1 MWKASYTRVQR
12 IARVKCHTA
21 FFICFCFF
29 LVSCSTDNLASLP
42 NRMLVNMGNDEILLS
57 SPKGYCINEAT
68 QRRHSSGFTVIL
80 SDCFS
85 ISKNKERML
94 VRSPVRSLVTV
105 TISDKKIKSDDELQ
119 ILDNLIMSGNFDNLF
134 GRSDKD
140 IKLKTIAK
148 SKSDGVYYMCFE
160 ENNSDIQAKSTFQS
174 KVFCRAVF
182 IMKQRIVSL
191 VGSDYVTQYTNN
203 DRIKN
208 LIKET
213 VTVILNSNSNLDA

>member
-1 MWKASYTRVQR
+1 MWKASYTKDQKF
-12 IARVKCHTA
+12 ARNMWLA
-21 FFICFCFF
+21 SLFIYAHFF
-29 LVSCSTDNLASLP
+29 LISCSTDNLSSLP

-68 QRRHSSGFTVIL
+68 QRRHSSGFTVIF

-85 ISKNKERML
+85 ISKNEELTL

-105 TISDKKIKSDDELQ
+105 TISDKKIKSDEEFQ
-119 ILDNLIMSGNFDNLF
+119 ILDSLIMSGNFDGLF
-134 GRSDKD
+134 SRSDRD
-140 IKLKTIAK
+140 IKLKTVVR

-160 ENNSDIQAKSTFQS
+160 ESNSDLQAKSTFQS
-174 KVFCRAVF
+174 NLFCRAVF
-182 IMKQRIVSL
+182 IIKERIVSL
-191 VGSDYVTQYTNN
+191 VGSDYVTQYSDN

-213 VTVILNSNSNLDA
+213 VTVILNSNLDA